1 MGSSKQLMAAQKSM
15 RESPPGVLGIFLKN
29 TSDGGPS
36 GRILSD
42 GKSDWSSGVQM
53 DSSVMTINRMIA
65 SIWGAIEKAV
75 PCSGMQT
82 AAVEWVSCNS
92 A

>member
-1 MGSSKQLMAAQKSM
+1 M

-42 GKSDWSSGVQM
+42 GKFDWSSGVKM
-53 DSSVMTINRMIA
+53 DPSVMAINRMLA
-65 SIWGAIEKAV
+65 SIRGAIVKVV